1 MEELALFI
9 VSTTET
15 AMKGRERKKRG
26 KCDFSSSLLLL
37 FLLYSLFLF
46 GQSQLFNAKARGPTR
61 QRLLNVSIFL
71 NVNVNVNVNE
81 SQIEIEIE
89 IEMKLQ
95 LKFRVDPTIDSYIP
109 NFQ

>member
-71 NVNVNVNVNE
+71 NVNVNE

>member
-71 NVNVNVNVNE
+71 NVNVNVNE